1 MSSDN
6 YIPGEAHPLP
16 AARFHVA
23 TAGTRDSTGTT
34 LLFDGQTE
42 YTTKHY
48 KRLAGVTISSG
59 SRVLVLEIAGTY
71 VLLGNLIT

>member
-1 MSSDN
+1 MSSDI
-6 YIPGEAHPLP
+6 YTPGEAHPLQ
-16 AARFHVA
+16 AARLHVA
-23 TAGTRDSTGTT
+23 TAGARDSTGTA
-34 LLFDGQTE
+34 LLFDGQSE

-48 KRLAGVTISSG
+48 KRIAGVTISSG